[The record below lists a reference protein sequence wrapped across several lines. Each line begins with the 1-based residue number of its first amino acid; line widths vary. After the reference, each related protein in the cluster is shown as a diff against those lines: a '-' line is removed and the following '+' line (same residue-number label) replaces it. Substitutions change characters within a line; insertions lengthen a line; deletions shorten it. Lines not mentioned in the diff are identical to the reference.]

1 MGSAAE
7 LCTQRARIPPEHSV
21 LAVHNLTAPL
31 AVCPRHRLV
40 YWSCAHMVVFS
51 MPFWWL
57 QPITDNLA
65 TLFFNSY
72 LSMLSNGDATS
83 SDEADDRREGESR
96 E

>member
-1 MGSAAE
+1 M
-7 LCTQRARIPPEHSV
+7 

-57 QPITDNLA
+57 QPIADNVA
-65 TLFFNSY
+65 TLFFNAH
-72 LSMLSNGDATS
+72 LSVLANKPA
-83 SDEADDRREGESR
+83 ADDVAGEEEGAGDEGEAAATDAP
-96 E
+96 